1 MKKNNL
7 LIALIAIVF
16 VCLVGVVSY
25 SLLNNDNKENNNKDN
40 LDNNTEVE
48 ITSSEVKDSL
58 DEKIKILEIDFEM
71 DIYAAKQEDI
81 DQVRGLIASAKKRQ
95 NNVDEELINIIS
107 EETEPFFKGQKSAS
121 DVSNVIQNRIR
132 VYVNENR

>member
-25 SLLNNDNKENNNKDN
+25 SLLNNDNKDN

-48 ITSSEVKDSL
+48 ITSSEVRDSL

-71 DIYAAKQEDI
+71 DIY
-81 DQVRGLIASAKKRQ
+81 RYASIYK
-95 NNVDEELINIIS
+95 
-107 EETEPFFKGQKSAS
+107 
-121 DVSNVIQNRIR
+121 
-132 VYVNENR
+132 NENIFTSFIS

>member
-48 ITSSEVKDSL
+48 ITSSEVRDSL

-71 DIYAAKQEDI
+71 DIY
-81 DQVRGLIASAKKRQ
+81 RYASIYK
-95 NNVDEELINIIS
+95 
-107 EETEPFFKGQKSAS
+107 
-121 DVSNVIQNRIR
+121 
-132 VYVNENR
+132 NENITNSEMSKKDKLSVCQLNFDIFK

>member
-25 SLLNNDNKENNNKDN
+25 SLLNNDNKDN

-48 ITSSEVKDSL
+48 ITSSEVRDSL
-58 DEKIKILEIDFEM
+58 DEKIKILEIDFS
-71 DIYAAKQEDI
+71 IFNLFSSFTLYHLS
-81 DQVRGLIASAKKRQ
+81 R
-95 NNVDEELINIIS
+95 
-107 EETEPFFKGQKSAS
+107 FFQ
-121 DVSNVIQNRIR
+121 
-132 VYVNENR
+132 

>member
-25 SLLNNDNKENNNKDN
+25 SLLNNDNKDN

-48 ITSSEVKDSL
+48 ITSSEVMDSL

-71 DIYAAKQEDI
+71 DIYRYA
-81 DQVRGLIASAKKRQ
+81 
-95 NNVDEELINIIS
+95 
-107 EETEPFFKGQKSAS
+107 
-121 DVSNVIQNRIR
+121 RI
-132 VYVNENR
+132 YKNENITNSEMSKKDKLFKVLSYLYLKTDN